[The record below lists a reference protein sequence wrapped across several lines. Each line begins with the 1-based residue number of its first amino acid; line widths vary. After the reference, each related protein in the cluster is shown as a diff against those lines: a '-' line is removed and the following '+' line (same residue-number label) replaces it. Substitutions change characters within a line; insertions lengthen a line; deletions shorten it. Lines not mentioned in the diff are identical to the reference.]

1 MNYITTLHT
10 YTIISKGMEGYEIQ
24 QKLLKK
30 ENNST
35 MDLFFFNINALV
47 YKNDRLI
54 FYQFMKENYVT
65 INKSSNVWFFK
76 NGMEV
81 SNELAEVL

>member
-1 MNYITTLHT
+1 MHYITTLHT

-47 YKNDRLI
+47 SENDRRI
-54 FYQFMKENYVT
+54 FYQFMKENYVK
-65 INKSSNVWFFK
+65 INKSYNVWFFK